1 MFQTFAASDIQV
13 KLPSEEIFSIG
24 PLPVTNSMILGAVG
38 VALMLAALFYTA
50 SAVKR
55 GKYNHFVGLV
65 SWAVEGMYGAILE
78 IIPDRKV
85 ARSIAPLALTIFFTV
100 LATYWCA
107 VLPGIGSITWD
118 GKELLRELP
127 SDLNFTFALAIVAMA
142 TVQYYAAKAHGT
154 FGNLKRYVK
163 NPLKDPIGWFEGLLE
178 FIGEF
183 SRAIA
188 LSLRLFGN
196 AFAGAVLL
204 MIVAALSGW
213 AAGFVLP
220 FVMLF
225 ELFIGFIQAYVFFV
239 LTAIFTSLAIAS
251 HGEPH
256 PAQSSASYDLP
267 GAGPHIQE
275 TTN

>member
-1 MFQTFAASDIQV
+1 M
-13 KLPSEEIFSIG
+13 L
-24 PLPVTNSMILGAVG
+24 LGAVG
-38 VALMLAALFYTA
+38 VAIMLAALFYTA
-50 SAVKR
+50 RAIQR
-55 GKYNHFVGLV
+55 GKYNRFVGLV
-65 SWAVEGMYGAILE
+65 SWAVEGMYNALHE

-107 VLPGIGSITWD
+107 VLPGIGSITYD

-127 SDLNFTFALAIVAMA
+127 SDLNFTFALAIVAMVA
-142 TVQYYAAKAHGT
+142 VQYYAAKAHGV
-154 FGNLKRYVK
+154 FGNLGRYVK
-163 NPLKDPIGWFEGLLE
+163 NPLKDPIAWFEGLLE

-204 MIVAALSGW
+204 LIVAALSGW
-213 AAGFVLP
+213 AASLSLP

-251 HGEPH
+251 HGDSHSAHSSSHSGVSEHEPH
-256 PAQSSASYDLP
+256 LQK
-267 GAGPHIQE
+267 